1 MEWDLHELD
10 RAPAPMTEARW
21 TPHES
26 RSARPRLTMKLP
38 TAIERWLAP
47 QERFDALRSEAMRR
61 GGADFADL
69 AYANPQD
76 GPPARVLD
84 AIRTA
89 LDEGRA
95 LDLQYTPY
103 GGAMVPR
110 RLVARALSAA
120 TALPFRF
127 SDVVLTPGAM
137 GALTLVMRWLA
148 ATTDRPGEIIIPT
161 PCWLDHPLY
170 AQEAGLRPVLVPL
183 DPDTLRLDLAAIARA
198 LTDDTVA
205 IVLTQPGNPTGLL
218 HTSEELAALGAML
231 AARTRPPLLVS
242 DEAHRDVV
250 FDGAMVSPAAHY
262 ARTAVVYSFG
272 KTALLQGQRVGY
284 VAVSPR
290 MDGGE
295 EMARDLVRLCRV
307 TSLYA
312 PTALMQRVI
321 GRLLEHRPDLTP
333 FRARRRRALDALDAM
348 GWDVVPSDATFFLY
362 PRVPGGDA
370 EKLVETLARRGT
382 LVLPAEVFHHTGH
395 VRLSLTCTDAALE
408 RALQVMREVT
418 S

>member
-1 MEWDLHELD
+1 
-10 RAPAPMTEARW
+10 
-21 TPHES
+21 
-26 RSARPRLTMKLP
+26 MKLSP
-38 TAIERWLAP
+38 QLERWLAP
-47 QERFDALRSEAMRR
+47 QERFDALRSEAMRY

-69 AYANPQD
+69 AYANPQS
-76 GPPARVLD
+76 GPPATVLEAMRD
-84 AIRTA
+84 V

-103 GGAMVPR
+103 GGATVPR
-110 RLVARALSAA
+110 RLVARALAA
-120 TALPFRF
+120 STDVPFRF

-148 ATTDRPGEIIIPT
+148 GACEGRKGQVIIPV

-170 AQEAGLRPVLVPL
+170 AEEAGLTPVLVPL
-183 DPDTLRLDLAAIARA
+183 DPITLRLDLPAIERA

-218 HTSEELAALGAML
+218 HTRDELARLGRIL
-231 AARTRPPLLVS
+231 EARRRPPLLVS

-250 FDGAMVSPAAHY
+250 FGDALVSPATVY
-262 ARTAVVYSFG
+262 AETVVVYSFG
-272 KTALLQGQRVGY
+272 KNALLQGQRVGY

-290 MDGGE
+290 MEGGAE
-295 EMARDLVRLCRV
+295 LARDLIRLCRV

-321 GRLLEHRPDLTP
+321 GRLLELRLDLAP
-333 FRARRRRALDALDAM
+333 FRARRQRAIAALESM
-348 GWDVVPSDATFFLY
+348 GWDLLPSQATFFLY
-362 PRVPGGDA
+362 PRAPGGDA
-370 EKLVETLARRGT
+370 EALATTLARRGV
-382 LVLPAEVFHHTGH
+382 LVLPAEIFHHTGH
-395 VRLSLTCTDAALE
+395 LRLSLTCTDAALE
-408 RALQVMREVT
+408 RALVVMKDVM